1 MDTAAE
7 GAEIVIPSGPQPAR
21 FAEPPR
27 ESDAETARW
36 DEYRW
41 LGQCKVDL
49 GQLIAKLEAQ
59 YPVLDLPDDI
69 AAACELLE
77 QAGDL
82 LRKRAGQLENGE

>member
-1 MDTAAE
+1 MQTNM
-7 GAEIVIPSGPQPAR
+7 
-21 FAEPPR
+21 PPR
-27 ESDAETARW
+27 FSEAPRQSDAETARW

-82 LRKRAGQLENGE
+82 LRKRANALDSGDA